1 MTLLQEKV
9 ETAPIESAG
18 TSRPGIAVLPALAGA
33 LTAAL
38 AAVQPWWR
46 LIETPEP
53 HLVLGFR
60 AACLAAAVLAVA
72 GAAVRKRR
80 VSLWLAAA
88 FTTLSASFLFVWM
101 IVAASPRDMSDAI
114 FQYKQMQRISRV
126 LRQSDVNLEAQWNPQ
141 RNGSSSLMAKNDTTV
156 TDDVEIA
163 LYFVKGGWYL
173 CALSVFLLGLSAFSE
188 DSRVAAALARR
199 RALPAALFLAVPVA
213 VWGVCCAIG
222 HRQVDEY
229 QIAMAQGK
237 YPQALAKLQNAAKW
251 DPRLNYDTI
260 YHYELGRAY
269 GAMHDTQ
276 HADYWAM
283 LGDTMLQ
290 NDLSDNAVMLYR
302 IGANIKPLPPVFNE
316 RFGTALERNAFSDEL
331 AGRYAGCVAKGLEA
345 QRYTPHN
352 PEIVYSLAIQATN
365 QGDFSNAIG
374 LWKRLIDQI
383 DSVGLFRSK
392 FFASYTYTKPIVAR
406 SWSALAYCFYKLGE
420 YDKSMA
426 CVKASRDLK
435 QTKTD
440 WVAP

>member
-9 ETAPIESAG
+9 ETAQPQSARA
-18 TSRPGIAVLPALAGA
+18 SRPGIAVLPGLAGA

-46 LIETPEP
+46 LIEMPEP

-60 AACLAAAVLAVA
+60 AACLAAAVMGVA
-72 GAAVRKRR
+72 GAVVRTRR
-80 VSLWLAAA
+80 VALWLAAA
-88 FTTLSASFLFVWM
+88 FTTLCAASLFVWT
-101 IVAASPRDMSDAI
+101 IVAVQPRWMSEAI
-114 FQYKQMQRISRV
+114 FQYKQLQRISRV
-126 LRQSDVNLEAQWNPQ
+126 LRQDDVNLEAQWWAQ
-141 RNGSSSLMAKNDTTV
+141 RNGSSSLMAKDDTTV
-156 TDDVEIA
+156 TDDVEIV

-173 CALSVFLLGLSAFSE
+173 CAFSVFLLGLSAFSE
-188 DSRVAAALARR
+188 ESRRAAALSR
-199 RALPAALFLAVPVA
+199 RAWPLSGILVVPVL
-213 VWGVCCAIG
+213 VWGAACAVG
-222 HRQVDEY
+222 HHEIDEY
-229 QIAMAQGK
+229 QAAMAQGK
-237 YPQALAKLQNAAKW
+237 YPQALEKLRSAARW

-269 GAMHDTQ
+269 GAMHQTQ
-276 HADYWAM
+276 NADYWAM

-290 NDLSDNAVMLYR
+290 NDLSENAVMLYR
-302 IGANIKPLPPVFNE
+302 IGAKMTPQPPTFAA
-316 RFGTALERNAFSDEL
+316 RYGTALERDAFQDEL
-331 AGRYAGCVAKGLEA
+331 AGRYGGCIAKGLEA
-345 QRYTPHN
+345 QRLTPHN

-365 QGDFSNAIG
+365 AGDYRTGIA

-392 FFASYTYTKPIVAR
+392 YFAGYTYTKPIVAR

-420 YDKSMA
+420 YDKSMN
-426 CVKASRDLK
+426 CVTASRNIK